1 MVSLHEVRKIAVIEN
16 AFPRRDD
23 VVWEISKNLNEWLK
37 EIASCS

>member
-23 VVWEISKNLNEWLK
+23 VVWEISKKFKRVVERDY
-37 EIASCS
+37 